1 MAARTSHSAPVVLIW
16 AVLVA
21 ASVLGFALAEGLAR
35 PRIAATLAALL
46 AAVKINL
53 VMVHYMDLR
62 WTHLPLRAVLAVW
75 LAVVTLILIVG
86 LWSA

>member
-1 MAARTSHSAPVVLIW
+1 
-16 AVLVA
+16 VLVA
-21 ASVLGFALAEGLAR
+21 ASVLGFALAEGLAP

-46 AAVKINL
+46 AAAKINL

-62 WTHLPLRAVLAVW
+62 WFHLPLRAVLAVW

-86 LWSA
+86 IWSA